1 MEQVNEEL
9 RRQMIA
15 EAAYFRAEHRG
26 FAGDPVGDWLEAEN
40 EIDAKLGEDDEAGS
54 SLSDRLAA
62 TNERLKILRT
72 KLVELK
78 AGARE
83 EYEADLEKVARL
95 RDRLRKWAKEAG
107 DQSGHAAEKA
117 KARAEEAW
125 HEISARMEALSH
137 RKGNSP

>member
-1 MEQVNEEL
+1 MERVNEEL

-26 FAGDPVGDWLEAEN
+26 FAGDPVSDWLEAEN
-40 EIDAKLGEDDEAGS
+40 EIDAKLGEDHETGS
-54 SLSDRLAA
+54 TLSDRLAA

-137 RKGNSP
+137 RKGNPP

>member
-1 MEQVNEEL
+1 MEQVSEEL

-26 FAGDPVGDWLEAEN
+26 FGGDPVSDWLEAEN
-40 EIDAKLGEDDEAGS
+40 EIDAKLGEDHEAGI
-54 SLSDRLAA
+54 SLKDRLAA
-62 TNERLKILRT
+62 TNERLKSFRA
-72 KLVELK
+72 KLDELK

-95 RDRLRKWAKEAG
+95 RDRLRKWAREAG
-107 DQSGHAAEKA
+107 DQSGHAAERA

-125 HEISARMEALSH
+125 HEISTRMEALSR
-137 RKGNSP
+137 RKGNGS

>member
-1 MEQVNEEL
+1 MEHVDEEL

-15 EAAYFRAEHRG
+15 EAAYFRAEHHG
-26 FAGDPVGDWLEAEN
+26 FDGDPVSDWLEAEN
-40 EIDAKLGEDDEAGS
+40 EIDAMLGEGDAAAGS
-54 SLSDRLAA
+54 LKDRLAA
-62 TNERLKILRT
+62 TNERLRILRT

-83 EYEADLEKVARL
+83 EYEADLERVTRL

-137 RKGNSP
+137 RQGKSS